1 MKKADK
7 YIFQAMILPIT
18 FGISLFTFI
27 FLIDVLVE
35 MMEKIIVRNIPASQ
49 VLEMVSYYLP
59 PIIVNTMPM
68 GIFLGVMMTYSTL
81 SSNSEIVA
89 LESVGVGLGRVMR
102 PAFYFGLI
110 SMLFIFFVSEKVIP
124 NSYSKLA
131 LLTQKIAMTKPTVQI
146 AEKVFVEGIG
156 DYNIYISK
164 IDDVKNEAENL
175 IAFKK
180 ADDKIYP
187 EIIVSEK
194 AKWRKEN
201 MMLEKAKFYNVS
213 SSGEKELEGSFDKQI
228 IPITTLMGDFT
239 REREKDKSMMAISEI
254 YKEIQ
259 QRKKKGLE
267 TIKYEIEFNQMLAV
281 PVSAFVLAI
290 LGVLLSVK
298 HSRGGKGV
306 SFGVSLVIIFLY
318 IMGINLCRL
327 LSNKEVL
334 TPYIAL
340 WIPDIL
346 LILFTAVVFIRKVRR
361 GR

>member
-1 MKKADK
+1 MKKADR
-7 YIFQAMILPIT
+7 YILQSMVLPIT

-35 MMEKIIVRNIPASQ
+35 MMEKIIVRNIPVMQ
-49 VLEMVSYYLP
+49 VVEMVSYYLP
-59 PIIVNTMPM
+59 PIVVNTMPM
-68 GIFLGVMMTYSTL
+68 GIFLGVMMTYSTF

-89 LESVGVGLGRVMR
+89 LESVGVGLGRVLR
-102 PAFYFGLI
+102 PAFYFGFI

-124 NSYSKLA
+124 NSYTKLA

-146 AEKVFVEGIG
+146 TEKVFVEGIG
-156 DYNIYISK
+156 DYSIYINK
-164 IDDVKNEAENL
+164 IDDVKNEASKL
-175 IAFKK
+175 IALKK

-187 EIIVSEK
+187 EIIIAEK
-194 AKWRKEN
+194 ARWRKEN
-201 MMLEKAKFYNVS
+201 MILENAKFYNVS
-213 SSGEKELEGSFDKQI
+213 SSGEKELEGSFDKQL

-239 REREKDKSMMAISEI
+239 REREKDKSMMGISEI

-259 QRKKKGLE
+259 MRKKRGLE
-267 TIKYEIEFNQMLAV
+267 TLKYEIEFNQMLAV
-281 PVSAFVLAI
+281 PVSALILAI

-298 HSRGGKGV
+298 HTRGGKGV
-306 SFGVSLVIIFLY
+306 SFGISLVIIFLY

-346 LILFTAVVFIRKVRR
+346 LIIVTLAVFIGKIRR